1 MSTKTPAAELNATNE
16 ELAEFIA
23 TPEVPET
30 PAAPKKKKNVFYRL
44 LALLLAIA
52 PIALFYFL
60 EIKTMAY
67 QEGAYLIENNKLL
80 DLFIKLFSEEG
91 AAVSKLFDIVPLT
104 MPAGILGISINVFL
118 YLIPVSMV
126 VCVFAA
132 LIALFCGKAAP
143 AMARFILFVIFGVYT
158 GYALSLLLPYAYNGQ
173 DVMATLDYVVLGL
186 AGGALF
192 LYFILSL
199 VKSGARA
206 FVGLLIFLLTVA
218 SAGVIIYAISVEN
231 AAIKT
236 LFAENTLY
244 KWITF
249 GLVALYAL
257 FVVLSIGGISARK
270 VAGAD
275 IIRCVLMLLIG
286 GGIIAL
292 SFLVETL
299 AAFMIYGII
308 AAGAALLMLV
318 LESAIVGT
326 RRKKAKAAKVAE
338 EPVAEE
344 EPAAIE
350 EPIAVAEP
358 VVEEEPVAIEEPI
371 AVAEP
376 VAEEPVVAAAPVA
389 EEEPADDAYG
399 SEFDAFIA
407 TLTIEERTQF
417 TQIFLLRSENKMP
430 EIPEYKVGGDNKVFF
445 RKIFVN
451 LGSVRGRIPDG
462 LMEKIYQFTIRQ

>member
-16 ELAEFIA
+16 ELAQFIA

-30 PAAPKKKKNVFYRL
+30 PAPKKKKNVFYRL

-60 EIKTMAY
+60 DLKTLAY
-67 QEGAYLIENNKLL
+67 QEGAYVLENNKLL
-80 DLFIKLFSEEG
+80 DLFIKLFTEEG
-91 AAVSKLFDIVPLT
+91 AAVSKLFGIIPLT

-158 GYALSLLLPYAYNGQ
+158 GYALSLLLPYAYSGQ
-173 DVMATLDYVVLGL
+173 DIMATLDYVVLGL

-206 FVGLLIFLLTVA
+206 FVGLFIFLLTVG
-218 SAGVIIYAISVEN
+218 SAGAIVYAISTQS
-231 AAIKT
+231 AAMQT
-236 LFAENTLY
+236 LFAENALY

-249 GLVALYAL
+249 GLVCLYAL
-257 FVVLSIGGISARK
+257 FVIISFGGISARK

-275 IIRCVLMLLIG
+275 ILRCVIMLLVG

-292 SFLVETL
+292 SFLVESL
-299 AAFMIYGII
+299 AAFLIYGII
-308 AAGAALLMLV
+308 AAGAALLMLI
-318 LESAIVGT
+318 LESAIVGA
-326 RRKKAKAAKVAE
+326 RKKKAKKA
-338 EPVAEE
+338 E

-350 EPIAVAEP
+350 EPVT
-358 VVEEEPVAIEEPI
+358 EEEPVEEVVAEEPAAIEEPAI
-371 AVAEP
+371 EEEPAPVVAAEP
-376 VAEEPVVAAAPVA
+376 VAVAAAPVA
-389 EEEPADDAYG
+389 EEAPADEDAYG
-399 SEFDAFIA
+399 GEFDAFIA

-417 TQIFLLRSENKMP
+417 TQIFLLRSETKMS

-445 RKIFVN
+445 RRIFVN